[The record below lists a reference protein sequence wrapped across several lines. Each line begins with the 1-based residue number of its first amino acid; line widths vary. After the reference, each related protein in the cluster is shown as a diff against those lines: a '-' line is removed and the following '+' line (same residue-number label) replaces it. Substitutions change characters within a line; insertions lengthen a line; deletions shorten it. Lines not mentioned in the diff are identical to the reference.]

1 MRLVVFTLIGLV
13 AAAVPAAAQA
23 PEAPPVTD
31 AMLQDPAPG
40 DWLMW
45 RRTLNGWGY
54 SPLDQIDRE
63 NVDRLRLVWTR
74 GLSSGYQEGTPLVY
88 GGTLYMPN
96 PNDHLQAIDAATG
109 DLLWEYRRETP
120 AGAAET
126 LAAAAGLVSVN
137 RNVAIYGNAI
147 IDTGNDGY
155 VYAVDAATGELA
167 WETEIFDYA
176 TGAARHSSG
185 PIVANGKVVS
195 GRSCRPAGGP
205 AACVI
210 VAHDATTGAELWR
223 TRLVPA
229 PGEPGDETWG
239 GVPYEERVHVGSWMV
254 PSYDPELN
262 LVYVG
267 TSVTSPAPKF
277 LLGGS
282 GNKHLYHNS
291 TLALDA
297 DTGEIRWYYQHLNDH
312 WDMDHP
318 FERLL
323 VDTAVAPD
331 PDAVSWINP
340 RLRAGEVRRVVTGIP
355 ARRAWCTPSTARP
368 GSSCG
373 PRRRSAR
380 TSSATSTAPP
390 ARSARTP
397 RSSSARTGSRSC
409 RARGGWAART
419 GKRARTA
426 R

>member
-1 MRLVVFTLIGLV
+1 MIHKFVRSDLSRAASRMMRLVVLSLLGLV
-13 AAAVPAAAQA
+13 AAGVPATAQA
-23 PEAPPVTD
+23 PDAPPVTD

-74 GLSSGYQEGTPLVY
+74 GLSSGYQEGTPLAY

-96 PNDHLQAIDAATG
+96 PNDHLQAIDAVTG

-120 AGAAET
+120 EGAAET

-137 RNVAIYGNAI
+137 RNVAIYGNVI

-205 AACVI
+205 EACVI

-297 DTGEIRWYYQHLNDH
+297 DTGEIRWY
-312 WDMDHP
+312 
-318 FERLL
+318 
-323 VDTAVAPD
+323 
-331 PDAVSWINP
+331 
-340 RLRAGEVRRVVTGIP
+340 
-355 ARRAWCTPSTARP
+355 
-368 GSSCG
+368 
-373 PRRRSAR
+373 
-380 TSSATSTAPP
+380 
-390 ARSARTP
+390 
-397 RSSSARTGSRSC
+397 
-409 RARGGWAART
+409 
-419 GKRARTA
+419 
-426 R
+426 